1 MLFYLFLPYIDHKI
15 SLGSLFDH
23 NQISNFEHFRAA
35 VLWSRD
41 QLLKNLESTQLIRL
55 NAKLYH
61 ILSFAFLKK
70 YLTSFFHNNIDTS
83 NFIALR
89 ELDKCPR
96 IKLTILNVRML
107 ASNWPS

>member
-15 SLGSLFDH
+15 SLGSLFDQNVNH

-55 NAKLYH
+55 NAKLNH

-70 YLTSFFHNNIDTS
+70 YLTSFFHNNIGTS
-83 NFIALR
+83 NFIALW
-89 ELDKCPR
+89 ELHKSPR
-96 IKLTILNVRML
+96 VKLTILNVRML
-107 ASNWPS
+107 A